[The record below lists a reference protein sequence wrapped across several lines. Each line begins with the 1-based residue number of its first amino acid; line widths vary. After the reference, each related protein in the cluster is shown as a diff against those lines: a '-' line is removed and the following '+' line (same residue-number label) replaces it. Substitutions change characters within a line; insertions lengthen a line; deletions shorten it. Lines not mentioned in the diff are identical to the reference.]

1 MGLEGPLLVIG
12 GILFVIGIIVTLTN
26 LKNFKRRQRI
36 IATPTSPIAQ
46 APGNG
51 LVEIKGRIQPS
62 EQGLVQAPFSGRHA
76 VWVRITVQE
85 LRSSGRNS
93 YWHTILSEVDGR
105 PFMVDDGSGQMARV
119 MANGANVILDK
130 HNIASSGTFNDAAHH
145 LEGFLASRGLKS
157 TSWLGFNKS
166 MRYEEELL
174 APGDPLYALGPSRR
188 EAGPP
193 THDGYR
199 MSPGSMLVMFA
210 AQAMGPEGELLLTN
224 KSEAE
229 LTSKLLTGFVIGC
242 VLGGLGLLLGVGGIG
257 AAIVSA
263 LMM

>member
-12 GILFVIGIIVTLTN
+12 GILFIVGIIVTLSN

-51 LVEIKGRIQPS
+51 LVEIKGRIVPS
-62 EQGLVQAPFSGRHA
+62 EQGLVQTPFSGRHA
-76 VWVRITVQE
+76 VWVRVTVQE

-93 YWHTILSEVDGR
+93 YWHTVLTEVDGR

-119 MANGANVILDK
+119 MANGANVVLDK
-130 HNIASSGTFNDAAHH
+130 QNVASSGTFNDASHH
-145 LEGFLASRGLKS
+145 LEAFLASRGLKS

-166 MRYEEELL
+166 MRYEEEVLG
-174 APGDPLYALGPSRR
+174 PGDPLYALGPSRR
-188 EAGPP
+188 EPGPP
-193 THDGYR
+193 VHDGYR
-199 MSPGSMLVMFA
+199 MVPGTMLVMFHGT
-210 AQAMGPEGELLLTN
+210 GPDGELLLTN

-242 VLGGLGLLLGVGGIG
+242 VLGGIGLLLGIGGVGPR
-257 AAIVSA
+257 S
-263 LMM
+263 